1 MNLLNQP
8 LLSRTSDHKGIE
20 IEVYDSET
28 QEVLWQAL
36 AGLEG
41 QSK

>member
-20 IEVYDSET
+20 IKVYDSET
-28 QEVLWQAL
+28 QEVLWQAFV
-36 AGLEG
+36 GLEG
-41 QSK
+41 QSR